1 MKEQVMKESAI
12 SELVLN
18 KPALH
23 TSELTQPIEIQAT
36 QPAELQASITP
47 LLDAI
52 DSPDDLKKLSRNEL
66 PALAQELRGEIVQL
80 AAPGGLHL
88 ASSLGATDLIV
99 ALHYVLN
106 SPRDRILFDV
116 GHQAYAHKLL
126 TGRRKQ
132 MPTIKKEGGLS
143 GFTKVSE
150 SPHDAITVGHAS
162 TSLANALGMATAR
175 DALGQDYKVAAVIGD
190 GALTGGMALAALNTI
205 GDTQRRM
212 LIVLND
218 NEMSISENVGAMSK
232 FMRTLQVQKWF
243 QEGEG
248 ASKKALGAVSRPL
261 MDFMKRAKSST
272 RHFFDP
278 ASINPFAA
286 MGVRYVGPVDG
297 HNIAELVYLMERLTE
312 LDGPTILH
320 VVTRKGKG
328 LAYAEEDPIKWH
340 GPSRFDPAT
349 GKSIGG
355 AVPEAGAPIRQSW
368 SAAFGEAVTELSR
381 LDPRMYVITPAMRE
395 GSGLVGYSRAHP
407 NRYLDVGIAED
418 VAVTAAAGMALQ
430 GLKPVVAIY
439 STFLQRAYDQVLH
452 DVAIENLD
460 VIFAIDRGGVVGAD
474 GPTHNGVFDLSFMRS
489 IPNVR
494 IGLPRTALELRGML
508 KEAMRV
514 GGPVAIRYP
523 RGDTVQAAPNS
534 WPDLTWGT
542 WERLQAGD
550 DVVVL
555 AGGRALEYAEAA
567 LEGLPGVGLVNARF
581 VKPLDLEMLKEVA
594 TRAKAIVT
602 VEDNTVLGG
611 FGSAVLEQLS
621 AWGLKTP
628 VRVLGIPDEF
638 QEHASIERVHARS
651 GIDAQAI
658 RTVLAELGVDVPL
671 GV

>member
-1 MKEQVMKESAI
+1 M
-12 SELVLN
+12 
-18 KPALH
+18 
-23 TSELTQPIEIQAT
+23 
-36 QPAELQASITP
+36 
-47 LLDAI
+47 LDAI

-368 SAAFGEAVTELSR
+368 SAAFGEAMTELSR
-381 LDPRMYVITPAMRE
+381 LDPRTYVITPAMRE

-474 GPTHNGVFDLSFMRS
+474 GSTHNGVFDLSFMRS

-594 TRAKAIVT
+594 TLAKAIVT